1 MTEPGRR
8 PRTATR
14 ERLIAATAELIPEL
28 GWGGVT
34 TRQVAERAGV
44 RPGVV
49 HYHVTSIDE
58 LRRLA
63 AVRGVEEF
71 FGEPAER
78 ALAGSRPGSDVAEL
92 LAALSPDNPQDPHLL
107 LLYESLVASA
117 RDEELRTAIAETIG
131 GFRERVAAWLTGQ
144 GVTDPA
150 AVAVTL
156 TAAIDGY
163 LLQRALDPTLDP
175 APLVTGLRLVLGGFM
190 PSDDDTGA

>member
-1 MTEPGRR
+1 
-8 PRTATR
+8 
-14 ERLIAATAELIPEL
+14 
-28 GWGGVT
+28 
-34 TRQVAERAGV
+34 VAERAGV

-49 HYHVTSIDE
+49 HYHVHSIDE

-78 ALAGSRPGSDVAEL
+78 TLAGAHPGLDVAEL
-92 LAALSPDNPQDPHLL
+92 LAALSPADPQDPRLL
-107 LLYESLVASA
+107 LLYESLVAAA
-117 RDEELRTAIAETIG
+117 RDDELRTAIAETIG
-131 GFRERVAAWLTGQ
+131 GFRARVITWLTEL
-144 GVTDPA
+144 GVTDPV

-175 APLVTGLRLVLGGFM
+175 APLVTGLRLVLGGFL
-190 PSDDDTGA
+190 PSDDGTRP